1 MIQIIATSDPNTN
14 TLVIKAPEHI
24 QKQIKEMIEMID
36 RPQFA
41 MNVEVIKIKY
51 IPATDIANLLQ
62 QIINYKYKQSNGK
75 CVGDLSTNK
84 IIILEKQLHIDE
96 LKTIINKID
105 TKPNMSN
112 SVFLKQI
119 KNAKADNIQKILSGI
134 R

>member
-1 MIQIIATSDPNTN
+1 MIQIIATSNPDIN

-24 QKQIKEMIEMID
+24 QKQIKEMIELID

-41 MNVEVIKIKY
+41 MSVEIIKIKY
-51 IPATDIANLLQ
+51 IPAKDIANLLQ
-62 QIINYKYKQSNGK
+62 QIINYKYKESNGK

-84 IIILEKQLHIDE
+84 IIILEKQNNINE
-96 LKTIINKID
+96 LKTIISKID
-105 TKPNMSN
+105 KEPYMSN